1 MEAFVRHDPVLNVL
15 VLRMTNLRG
24 ETSTKRP
31 VRESVFHT
39 CQTNSL
45 RCPLHL
51 LPDAVRGAS
60 LTQPRYPQLYRGIL
74 RPVYEVVAPATVCEV
89 CIIAFPI

>member
-1 MEAFVRHDPVLNVL
+1 MEAFARHDPVLNVL

-39 CQTNSL
+39 CQTDNL
-45 RCPLHL
+45 RRPLHL
-51 LPDAVRGAS
+51 LPDAARGAL
-60 LTQPRYPQLYRGIL
+60 LTQPRSPQLYRRIL
-74 RPVYEVVAPATVCEV
+74 RTFLRACGACN
-89 CIIAFPI
+89 CM